1 LESILAWL
9 FSLCAVKNTALEV
22 RWCKKVPPFDRKEE
36 ETTLGLVDDQEL
48 CIVNLLNV
56 IQGK

>member
-1 LESILAWL
+1 MAWL